1 MNNSKEKKSTAIKDG
16 FGQRLRELR
25 RQKNITQIELAK
37 RVGITHTHI
46 GRYELGTA
54 KKPSADTIQRIAEVL
69 GVSSDYLLE
78 GVNEKA
84 VQARIEDKELLQQFQ
99 EIEKMP
105 DEEKTVV
112 KKFLDAFIAK
122 KKIQELTAR

>member
-1 MNNSKEKKSTAIKDG
+1 MP
-16 FGQRLRELR
+16 FGTFGTNVPR
-25 RQKNITQIELAK
+25 
-37 RVGITHTHI
+37 H
-46 GRYELGTA
+46 ELGTA

-78 GVNEKA
+78 GVSEKA

>member
-1 MNNSKEKKSTAIKDG
+1 MSNSKEKKRASVKDG

-78 GVNEKA
+78 GVSEKA